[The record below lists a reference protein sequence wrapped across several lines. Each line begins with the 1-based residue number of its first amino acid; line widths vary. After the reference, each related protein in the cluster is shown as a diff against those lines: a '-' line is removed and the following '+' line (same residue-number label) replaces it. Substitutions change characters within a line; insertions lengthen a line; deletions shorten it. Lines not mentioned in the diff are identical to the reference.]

1 MQSFQGILPAVVTP
15 FDAHERFDERAF
27 ETLLAQLYSVPI
39 QGLYVNGQT
48 GEGML
53 QPVEQ
58 RKRVAEAALRLSP
71 PGKQVVLHV
80 GAYRTADA
88 VELIEHAAKIGI
100 HAVSSL
106 PPIGPYS
113 FLEIKQYYQTLA
125 KASDLPVLVYYF
137 PDVCP
142 AITSASQIC
151 ELLEIPR
158 VIGLKFTD
166 FDLYKLATIKQRDCV
181 LFNGRDEV
189 LVAGM
194 LMGADGGIG
203 TFYNLAP
210 EWFVEVFTLAG
221 AGRWAEARAVQSKIN
236 ELIELTLR
244 FPPMPAVK
252 RILSWQG
259 YDCGRCLR
267 PRRDLVPE
275 EEAKLRELLAQSS
288 FAAFLPRL

>member
-15 FDAHERFDERAF
+15 IDAHERFDERAF
-27 ETLLAQLYSVPI
+27 EKLLARLYAVPI

-48 GEGML
+48 GEGLL

-88 VELIEHAAKIGI
+88 VELAQHAARIGV
-100 HAVSSL
+100 HAISSL

-113 FLEIKQYYQTLA
+113 FAEIKLYYRTLSEA
-125 KASDLPVLVYYF
+125 CDLPLLVYYF
-137 PDVCP
+137 PEVCP
-142 AITSASQIC
+142 AIAAAAQVY

-166 FDLYKLATIKQRDCV
+166 FDLYKMANIKQRGCV
-181 LFNGRDEV
+181 IYNGRDEV

-221 AGRWAEARAVQSKIN
+221 AGRWAEARAVQAKIN
-236 ELIELTLR
+236 ELVELTLR

-252 RILSWQG
+252 RILAWQG

-267 PRRDLVPE
+267 PRRDLTPE
-275 EEAKLRELLAQSS
+275 EEVTLRELLMHSS
-288 FAAFLPRL
+288 FSAFLPRP